1 MKAFCRGILVV
12 VFLLGPARLVQAGTF
27 LFAGEAN
34 GVNLITHPTGYT
46 GGGGTLTVGVCI
58 DDTSANASEMILP
71 VQNIVATFNRRQ
83 AVAPNLFSSSNND
96 IGSSEID
103 FESVALH
110 EVGHCIGLGHVN
122 AASESGLSGNDKN
135 YTKATDGVDNTFN
148 LNDGADNIIGSADDI
163 RGDDANLHWF
173 RKTTNNPCAVDNA
186 TSDGTTYSRDLA
198 DLPAGETFAANADRD
213 VCADLG
219 SPNTEAVMQQ
229 GTSSDEDQRALTQD
243 GVSTLELAMSGLDET
258 AGTADDYT
266 LNLVS
271 HGVVSNPAADPNC
284 DIVLAISG
292 SGLASCS
299 VGGAFIGGTDH
310 IRITTANIVFGT
322 GFNWFFNTGICSG
335 APQTTGTNLN
345 LSNTSI
351 SDAER
356 FRATQTITAGTNFA
370 VTATGCVNFSAGQSI
385 RLEPGFSAAAGSR
398 LRLSIDP

>member
-12 VFLLGPARLVQAGTF
+12 VFLLGPARLVQPGTF
-27 LFAGEAN
+27 IFAGESS

-46 GGGGTLTVGVCI
+46 GVGGTLAVGVCI
-58 DDTSANASEMILP
+58 DDTSANATEMIHP
-71 VQNIVATFNRRQ
+71 VQNIVTAFNRRQ
-83 AVAPNLFSSSNND
+83 AVAPNLFSGSNND
-96 IGSSEID
+96 MDSSEVD

-122 AASESGLSGNDKN
+122 AASESGLSGNDRN
-135 YTKATDGVDNTFN
+135 YTKATDGADNTFN

-173 RKTTNNPCAVDNA
+173 RKTTNNPCAVDSA

-198 DLPAGETFAANADRD
+198 DLPAGETFAANGDRD

-219 SPNTEAVMQQ
+219 SPTTEAVMQQ
-229 GTSSDEDQRALTQD
+229 GSFFDEDQRALTQD
-243 GVSTLELAMSGLDET
+243 DVSTLELAMSGLDET
-258 AGTADDYT
+258 AGNADDYT

-271 HGVVSNPAADPNC
+271 HGAVSNPAANANC
-284 DIVLAISG
+284 DIIMDFDNSETGFAVCRTSGAGISTH
-292 SGLASCS
+292 
-299 VGGAFIGGTDH
+299 V
-310 IRITTANIVFGT
+310 RITGANIFFNT

-345 LSNTSI
+345 LNNTSI
-351 SDAER
+351 SDAGR

-385 RLEPGFSAAAGSR
+385 RLEPGFSAAVGSS
-398 LRLSIDP
+398 LHLSVSP

>member
-1 MKAFCRGILVV
+1 MKAFCHGILVV
-12 VFLLGPARLVQAGTF
+12 VFLLGPARLVQAGAF
-27 LFAGEAN
+27 IFAGEAN
-34 GVNLITHPTGYT
+34 GVNLILHPAGYT
-46 GGGGTLTVGVCI
+46 GVGGTLTVGVCI
-58 DDTSANASEMILP
+58 DATSANATEMIQP

-83 AVAPNLFSSSNND
+83 AVAPNLIFGSNND
-96 IGSSEID
+96 IGSSEFD

-122 AASESGLSGNDKN
+122 AASESGLSGGNLD

-213 VCADLG
+213 VCADRS

-229 GTSSDEDQRALTQD
+229 GTGFDEDQRALTQD

-271 HGVVSNPAADPNC
+271 HGIVSNPAADPNC

-292 SGLASCS
+292 GSFAFCS
-299 VGGAFIGGTDH
+299 PQAVFITFPTH
-310 IRITTANIVFGT
+310 ARITTANIFFGT

-335 APQTTGTNLN
+335 GPQTTGTNLN
-345 LSNTSI
+345 LSNTSM
-351 SDAER
+351 SDAGR
-356 FRATQTITAGTNFA
+356 FRATQTITAGTAFA
-370 VTATGCVNFSAGQSI
+370 VTSTGCVNFSAGQSI
-385 RLEPGFSAAAGSR
+385 RLEPGFSVAAGGR
-398 LRLSIDP
+398 LRLSIDN